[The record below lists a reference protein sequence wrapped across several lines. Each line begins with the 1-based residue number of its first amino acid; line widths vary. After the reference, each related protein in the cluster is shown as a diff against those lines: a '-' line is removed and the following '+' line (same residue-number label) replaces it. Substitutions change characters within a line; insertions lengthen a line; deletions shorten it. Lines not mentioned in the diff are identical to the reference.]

1 MNRGLGYWLKVLG
14 VIPLLGMAG
23 VLLLFAVGESAGGD
37 TSGLVHAGP
46 ALAALG
52 LIWLGWRFPAT
63 GGWVSL
69 ALGVLAFLRYGL
81 LPGQPLGSAAL
92 IMAAPPVIG
101 GLFFLASAWW
111 ERRKITG

>member
-1 MNRGLGYWLKVLG
+1 MKRGVGYWLKVLA

-23 VLLLFAVGESAGGD
+23 VLLLFAIGESAGGD
-37 TSGLVHAGP
+37 YSGLVHAGP
-46 ALAALG
+46 AMAGLG

-69 ALGVLAFLRYGL
+69 ALGGLAFLRYGL
-81 LPGQPLGSAAL
+81 LPGKPFSEATL

-101 GLFFLASAWW
+101 GLLFLASAWW
-111 ERRKITG
+111 ERRKNAG